1 MQRRTQMWECMKFI
15 QRLENRP
22 VWNWYVCGGGVIII
36 ILVVI
41 DNLYW
46 VLTVCQAP
54 FCTLI
59 RINYLILTT
68 TLLSRQGQE
77 HEFEAI
83 ACKGIYRLRS
93 EVMLFF

>member
-59 RINYLILTT
+59 CINYLILTT

-77 HEFEAI
+77 LD
-83 ACKGIYRLRS
+83 LRYL
-93 EVMLFF
+93 E